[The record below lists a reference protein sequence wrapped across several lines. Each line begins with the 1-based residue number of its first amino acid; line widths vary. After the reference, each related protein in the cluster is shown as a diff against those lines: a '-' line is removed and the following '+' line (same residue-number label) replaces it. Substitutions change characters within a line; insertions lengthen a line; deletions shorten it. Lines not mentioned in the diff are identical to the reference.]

1 MSDGDANYSPEI
13 ARNLREILDS
23 DRFVTECFNRRS
35 LTISQALCLLWH
47 NRDSGEVPGRKSS
60 APLYG
65 NVTAAALV
73 DLYVLRKIDFQDVPV
88 TCLGVKYKSMSVK
101 VNSRSQ

>member
-1 MSDGDANYSPEI
+1 MADGDANYSPEI

-47 NRDSGEVPGRKSS
+47 NQDSGEEFLEENR
-60 APLYG
+60 
-65 NVTAAALV
+65 ALRCTV
-73 DLYVLRKIDFQDVPV
+73 MLLLLLLLTC
-88 TCLGVKYKSMSVK
+88 TCLE
-101 VNSRSQ
+101 RSTLKMLR